1 MENYDLHCCYAFNL
15 QCLSKQFH
23 SNYLMENGEW
33 RMENYDLHC
42 CNAFNLQCLSKQFHS
57 NYLIENG
64 EWRIMICIVAMHLI
78 SNVCLN
84 SYEHQ
89 ILLSHYEL

>member
-1 MENYDLHCCYAFNL
+1 MENYDLHCCY
-15 QCLSKQFH
+15 
-23 SNYLMENGEW
+23 
-33 RMENYDLHC
+33 
-42 CNAFNLQCLSKQFHS
+42 AFNLQCLSKQFHS

-84 SYEHQ
+84 GSTR
-89 ILLSHYEL
+89 II